1 MDVVVDLGSGRV
13 SLEGWETVTE
23 LAVQVD
29 GGPMGGPDAEDERAL
44 VAALAEAGIGR
55 AGPDGDALLPTQVL
69 KRLAEDAAA
78 ADGYELDSGWDE
90 GFDGMLTHA
99 GTEGWIDDDG
109 AIRAH
114 VEWRDA

>member
-13 SLEGWETVTE
+13 ALEGWETVTE

-29 GGPMGGPDAEDERAL
+29 GGPMGGPDPEDERAL
-44 VAALAEAGIGR
+44 VAALAEVGIGR
-55 AGPDGDALLPTQVL
+55 AGPDGDALLPRGL
-69 KRLAEDAAA
+69 RRLAEDAAA
-78 ADGYELDSGWDE
+78 TDGYELDAGWDE
-90 GFDGMLTHA
+90 GFAGMLAYA

>member
-13 SLEGWETVTE
+13 ALEGWETVTE

-29 GGPMGGPDAEDERAL
+29 GGPMGGPDADDERAL

-55 AGPDGDALLPTQVL
+55 DGADGDALLPPDVL
-69 KRLAEDAAA
+69 RGLAEDAAA
-78 ADGYELDSGWDE
+78 ADGYELDAGWHE
-90 GFDGMLTHA
+90 GFAGMLTYA
-99 GTEGWIDDDG
+99 GTEGWIDDHG